1 MGKIVPGVGNS
12 TKRAANKALEAAR
25 DVVEAVGAHDRQIT
39 ELQQFM
45 GMFHSVVQD
54 VVAGSEEMDVT
65 LMALIGLMAKKFGIT
80 SEELNKERDHI
91 RALKAAQ
98 LAKKM
103 AAESADETPLPDIAA
118 MRLQQPVAPNPV
130 ESTESTEYPGATVW
144 GG

>member
-1 MGKIVPGVGNS
+1 MGKVKPGVGNS
-12 TKRAANKALEAAR
+12 TKRAATKALEAAR

-54 VVAGSEEMDVT
+54 VVAGSEEIDVT
-65 LMALIGLMAKKFGIT
+65 LMALIGLLAKKFGIT

-91 RALKAAQ
+91 RALKASQ
-98 LAKKM
+98 LAKKL

-118 MRLQQPVAPNPV
+118 MRANQAEPTIPS
-130 ESTESTEYPGATVW
+130 EEFPGATVW